1 MKLFD
6 GKKAA
11 RKILKE
17 IEGEI
22 KKKKKN
28 RPALAVIL
36 VGEDEAS
43 GLYLKLKKEAGARI
57 GIKVQEYL
65 FALNT
70 KEEEIISKIK
80 ALNEDK
86 KTQGIIVQLPLP
98 GMLNPD
104 RVIAAIS
111 FKKDV
116 DGFRNENNRFSLSR
130 DKKEPRFSP
139 VLPSAILV
147 ALSAALKKNLK
158 DKKIVAL
165 VNSEVFGQALKE
177 VLEKAGAQINCLVRK
192 ACVIMGVQNEVK
204 EADVLISVCGC
215 PRFIRGDMIKEGVI
229 LIDAGI
235 TRYSDGKVVGDIDS
249 ESVAPKAAFL
259 TPVPGGIGP
268 LTVALLLRNVYLAA
282 MSISDKIKS

>member
-17 IEGEI
+17 IEDEVN
-22 KKKKKN
+22 KKKRN

-43 GLYLKLKKEAGARI
+43 KLYLKLKKETGARV

-65 FALNT
+65 FATNV
-70 KEEEIISKIK
+70 KEEEVISKIK
-80 ALNEDK
+80 TLNEDK
-86 KTQGIIVQLPLP
+86 KTHGIIVQLPLP
-98 GMLNPD
+98 AMLNPD
-104 RVIAAIS
+104 RIVSAIDL
-111 FKKDV
+111 KKDV
-116 DGFRNENNRFSLSR
+116 DGFQKENKRFSFTKEKS
-130 DKKEPRFSP
+130 EPRFSP
-139 VLPSAILV
+139 VLPNAVL
-147 ALSAALKKNLK
+147 LALKTVLK
-158 DKKIVAL
+158 KDLPDKKIVAL
-165 VNSEVFGQALKE
+165 VNSEVFGQALKGI
-177 VLEKAGAQINCLVRK
+177 LEKEGAQVNCLVRK

-215 PRFIRGDMIKEGVI
+215 PRFIKGDMIKEGAI

-249 ESVAPKAAFL
+249 ESVKNKAAFL

-282 MSISDKIKS
+282 RNLSD

>member
-22 KKKKKN
+22 KKKKRN

-36 VGEDEAS
+36 IGDDPAS
-43 GLYLKLKKEAGARI
+43 ELYLKLKKEAGAKI

-65 FALNT
+65 FAAGT

-80 ALNEDK
+80 MLNEDK
-86 KTQGIIVQLPLP
+86 KTHGIIVQLPLP
-98 GMLNPD
+98 GMLNQD
-104 RVIAAIS
+104 RVISAIDL
-111 FKKDV
+111 KKDV
-116 DGFRNENNRFSLSR
+116 DGFQKENRRFSLAKG
-130 DKKEPRFSP
+130 KKEPHFSP
-139 VLPSAILV
+139 VLPKAILI
-147 ALSAALKKNLK
+147 ALNDALKNDLKN
-158 DKKIVAL
+158 KKMVAL
-165 VNSEVFGQALKE
+165 VNSDVFGQSLKE
-177 VLEKAGAQINCLVRK
+177 VLEKGGAQINCLVRK

-204 EADVLISVCGC
+204 EADVLITVCGC
-215 PRFIRGDMIKEGVI
+215 PRFIKGDMIKDGAI

-249 ESVAPKAAFL
+249 ESVSTRAAFL

-268 LTVALLLRNVYLAA
+268 LTVTLLLKNVYLASKNFA
-282 MSISDKIKS
+282 GGNH